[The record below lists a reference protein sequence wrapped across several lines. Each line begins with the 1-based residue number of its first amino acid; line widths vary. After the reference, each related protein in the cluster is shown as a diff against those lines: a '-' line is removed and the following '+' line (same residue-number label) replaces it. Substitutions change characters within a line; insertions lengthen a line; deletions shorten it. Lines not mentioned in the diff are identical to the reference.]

1 MKNLS
6 NSSNYQNAQV
16 YSEQEKLPVG
26 AYLLKIEDVKYE
38 DNSSKGYNDN
48 IIFRFDISEGEYAGF
63 FRKNYSAQTGEDK
76 KWKGTYRLRVPMDDG
91 SEKDGW
97 TQNRFKTVI
106 AAFEE
111 SNDGYHWNW
120 DEMSLK
126 GKIIGAIF
134 NEKEYDYNG
143 RHGFFTNCY
152 CFISKN
158 AIATAKIPGPTL
170 LKNGSSA
177 SVSSS
182 DGFMQVADTNEEEIP
197 FN

>member
-48 IIFRFDISEGEYAGF
+48 IIFRFDIAEGEYAGF

-111 SNDGYHWNW
+111 SNPSYHWNW

-126 GKIIGAIF
+126 GKVIGAIF

-152 CFISKN
+152 GFISKD

-177 SVSSS
+177 SVSSN
-182 DGFMQVADTNEEEIP
+182 DGFMKVADTNEEEIP

>member
-48 IIFRFDISEGEYAGF
+48 IIFRFDIAEGEYAGF

-111 SNDGYHWNW
+111 SNNDYHWNW
-120 DEMSLK
+120 DEMTLK
-126 GKIIGAIF
+126 GKEIGAIF
-134 NEKEYDYNG
+134 NEKEYEYNG

-152 CFISKN
+152 ALISKG

-170 LKNGSSA
+170 LKNNSSA
-177 SVSSS
+177 QASSGT
-182 DGFMQVADTNEEEIP
+182 GFMSVPDSVEEEIP